1 MNSGDKIVVTEI
13 VYKKTAL
20 FRPPFGSWGDQN
32 LRESLL
38 LGNEIG
44 MSAHELT

>member
-1 MNSGDKIVVTEI
+1 MNAGENAVPEN
-13 VYKKTAL
+13 VYKAAVL
-20 FRPPFGSWGDQN
+20 FRPTFGSWGDQN

>member
-1 MNSGDKIVVTEI
+1 MNTGENVVTEN
-13 VYKKTAL
+13 VYRAAAL
-20 FRPPFGSWGDQN
+20 FRPTFGTWGNQN

-44 MSAHELT
+44 MSVHELT